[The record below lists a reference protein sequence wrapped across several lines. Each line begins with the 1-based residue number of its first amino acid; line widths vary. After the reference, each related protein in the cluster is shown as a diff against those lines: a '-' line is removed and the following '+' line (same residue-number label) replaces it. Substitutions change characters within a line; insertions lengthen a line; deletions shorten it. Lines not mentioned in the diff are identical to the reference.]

1 MNYKKVEEVNAKRL
15 ALANEMMI
23 LAAKVSPAM
32 DLEEMDVIQTE
43 IALLREEHDALP
55 TLEDVANERSTS
67 EKLLDLLD
75 SIDSMLVQTTNLIE
89 TLDED
94 HPHRIGLNGEILG
107 LRRAKT
113 AVRKF
118 HTGNIKGEI

>member
-1 MNYKKVEEVNAKRL
+1 MIYKKFEEVNAKRL

-32 DLEEMDVIQTE
+32 DLEEMDVIHAE
-43 IALLREEHDALP
+43 ISLLREQHDALP
-55 TLEDVANERSTS
+55 TPDEIADERSTS
-67 EKLLDLLD
+67 EKLLDV
-75 SIDSMLVQTTNLIE
+75 IDAINEMIAQTSKLIE

-94 HPHRIGLNGEILG
+94 HPHRVSLNGEILG

-118 HTGNIKGEI
+118 HTGNIKGGI

>member
-43 IALLREEHDALP
+43 IALLREQHDALP
-55 TLEDVANERSTS
+55 TLEDIANERLIS
-67 EKLLDLLD
+67 EKLIDLVYA
-75 SIDSMLVQTTNLIE
+75 IDEMMIQTGKLIE
-89 TLDED
+89 TLDEN
-94 HPHRIGLNGEILG
+94 HPHRISLNGEVLG
-107 LRRAKT
+107 LRRAQT

-118 HTGNIKGEI
+118 HTGNIKGGI